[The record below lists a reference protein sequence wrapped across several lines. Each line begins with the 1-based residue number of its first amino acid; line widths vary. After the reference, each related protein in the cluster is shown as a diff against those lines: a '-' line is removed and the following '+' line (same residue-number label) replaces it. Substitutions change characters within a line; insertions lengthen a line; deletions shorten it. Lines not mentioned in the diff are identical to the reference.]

1 MNNIFTLLLIVCAL
15 TAYAQE
21 ENKEIESILLKLDK
35 LEKLKLENGSVS
47 TIQVISDNDFY
58 IDIEKDSF
66 SDNAKTNEF
75 ENTETIE
82 IIDTN
87 ILQAIISFD
96 TSTYQIGTI
105 TQGDIVKKTFIFTNI
120 GTDNL
125 ELINVIPDCS
135 CTSPKWSTEII
146 KPQKQGFIT
155 VTYDSH
161 DDVGKFLK
169 TITVLHNSGEGYT
182 FLELKGF
189 VSQKL

>member
-47 TIQVISDNDFY
+47 TIQVISEYDFY

-96 TSTYQIGTI
+96 TSTYEIGTV
-105 TQGDIVKKTFIFTNI
+105 TQ
-120 GTDNL
+120 
-125 ELINVIPDCS
+125 
-135 CTSPKWSTEII
+135 
-146 KPQKQGFIT
+146 
-155 VTYDSH
+155 
-161 DDVGKFLK
+161 
-169 TITVLHNSGEGYT
+169 
-182 FLELKGF
+182 
-189 VSQKL
+189 